1 MKGGVKMKKLKI
13 TSLNNVDGKN
23 KKSSKTF
30 SNLVSTA
37 TDDKL
42 KSVAEAINSLINS
55 NEKHAFV
62 VEEKEI

>member
-1 MKGGVKMKKLKI
+1 MKKLKI

-42 KSVAEAINSLINS
+42 KSAAEAINSLINS